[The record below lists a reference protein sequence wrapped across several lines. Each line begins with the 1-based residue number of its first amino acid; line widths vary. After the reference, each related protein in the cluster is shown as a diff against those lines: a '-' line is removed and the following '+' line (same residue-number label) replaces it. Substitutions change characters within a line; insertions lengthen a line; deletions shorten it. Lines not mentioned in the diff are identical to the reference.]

1 MGRTYTGVTEDRIK
15 LILASLRTSLSKET
29 IGYECREIL
38 EAREVYWEERYVRL
52 TDQKIYHV
60 IVNKH
65 GTPMGVGNSKRRAIF
80 MAYCV
85 CTSVGQQETMS
96 SMDWWDRVN
105 VQGYK
110 YKKTM
115 AAA

>member
-1 MGRTYTGVTEDRIK
+1 MKYAEITEEK
-15 LILASLRTSLSKET
+15 LLLILAALRDSLAKDNLSYT
-29 IGYECREIL
+29 AREIL
-38 EAREVYWEERYVRL
+38 EGREIYWERKHF
-52 TDQKIYHV
+52 QMKKKQIYHIIISPQGKPV
-60 IVNKH
+60 
-65 GTPMGVGNSKRRAIF
+65 GVGLAKRLAIYA
-80 MAYCV
+80 AYCV